1 MLVKFAV
8 DPAALDT
15 RNIEHSLAVALH
27 RRVIESWREVGIF
40 VHAGA
45 RLKESPF
52 LEHVDKLPVALKSL
66 WINALKANK
75 RVACPI
81 DWDGDFG
88 NTPDSQLDVLAR
100 IDLALLE
107 SAKVTCYT
115 DIDDGEHGVCV
126 PALGNVELCRFHS
139 VEQSIRLNQARTT
152 QNTSLLKNSN
162 NADEWGKRY
171 SAWLR
176 ICDNVVV
183 VDRYGV
189 QDYLRSFHN
198 GEKPGLTRM
207 LDTVYARGKEAPAN
221 VTLFVG
227 DPKVTGDISTFIAEL
242 RKFCGDG
249 IREIALFLVD
259 DRVFREHGHH
269 RYMRCD
275 YAVFGIDRGI
285 GAFSGIL
292 AQANCVLWRRDR
304 ATDSVFEK
312 TETALRLNGSKYQ
325 L

>member
-1 MLVKFAV
+1 MLIKFAV
-8 DPAALDT
+8 DPEALDA
-15 RNIEHSLAVALH
+15 RNLEHSLAVALH

-40 VHAGA
+40 VHAGT
-45 RLKESPF
+45 RLTESPF

-75 RVACPI
+75 RVPCSVE
-81 DWDGDFG
+81 WDGDFG
-88 NTPDSQLDVLAR
+88 NSLESQLDVLAR

-115 DIDDGEHGVCV
+115 DIGDAEHSACV
-126 PALGNVELCRFHS
+126 PAFGDVELCRFHS
-139 VEQSIRLNQARTT
+139 VEQSIRLNQARAT
-152 QNTSLLKNSN
+152 QHTSLLKDAN
-162 NADEWGKRY
+162 NADEWSKRY

-183 VDRYGV
+183 VDRYGA
-189 QDYLRSFHN
+189 QDYLRSFR
-198 GEKPGLTRM
+198 GAEKPGLTRM
-207 LDTVYARGKEAPAN
+207 LDTVHARGKSAPAN

-227 DPKVTGDISTFIAEL
+227 DPKISSDVAEFVGEL
-242 RKFCGDG
+242 RKFSGDG
-249 IREIALFLVD
+249 IREIKLNLVD
-259 DRVFREHGHH
+259 DRVFRQHAHH

-275 YAVFGIDRGI
+275 YAVFGMDRGI
-285 GAFSGIL
+285 GAFSGAL
-292 AQANCVLWRRDR
+292 AHANCVLWRRDR

-312 TETALRLNGSKYQ
+312 SETELRHNSSKYQ